1 MNRRAFFSTTAAG
14 LAAAGLVSGQTKARK
29 GRLKQSAILGC
40 FDPRKSGMTLD
51 DMCREAVRLGL
62 KGLEIVPI
70 KDWPTLK
77 KYGLVPSLCPSGFA
91 LTDGMNTRANH
102 AKLEPIVRDNIAI
115 AAEFGA
121 PIVNSHAGNRRGMSD
136 EEGISNCV
144 LFLNKVK
151 AMAEDKGVTLCMEL
165 LNSKVNHKD
174 NQCDHTAFGVEVC
187 KRVNSPRVKLL
198 YDIYHMQIMEGD
210 IIRTIK
216 DNFQYLAHFHTAGVP
231 GRHEIDTDSQEL
243 SYRPIAQTLV
253 DLGYTGFLGHEYT
266 PLRDPLKS
274 LDEAITLCDV

>member
-14 LAAAGLVSGQTKARK
+14 LAAAGLLSGQTKARK

-102 AKLEPIVRDNIAI
+102 AKLEPIVRANLAV

-136 EEGISNCV
+136 EEGIANCV

-174 NQCDHTAFGVEVC
+174 NQCDHTAFGVEIC

-210 IIRTIK
+210 LIQTIR
-216 DNFQYLAHFHTAGVP
+216 DNMQWIGHFHTGGVP
-231 GRHEIDTDSQEL
+231 GRHELNNQQEVQWDGVM
-243 SYRPIAQTLV
+243 RAIA
-253 DLGYTGFLGHEYT
+253 DLKFQDYVAHEFVPTG
-266 PLRDPLKS
+266 DPLTS
-274 LDEAITLCDV
+274 LRQAVELCEV

>member
-14 LAAAGLVSGQTKARK
+14 LAAAGLLSGQTKARK

-40 FDPRKSGMTLD
+40 FDPRKSGMTWTYVP
-51 DMCREAVRLGL
+51 EAVRLGL

-102 AKLEPIVRDNIAI
+102 AKLEPIVRANLAV

-136 EEGISNCV
+136 EEASR
-144 LFLNKVK
+144 
-151 AMAEDKGVTLCMEL
+151 T
-165 LNSKVNHKD
+165 
-174 NQCDHTAFGVEVC
+174 VC
-187 KRVNSPRVKLL
+187 CSQQGQGHGGGQRRHPL
-198 YDIYHMQIMEGD
+198 YGATQQQGE
-210 IIRTIK
+210 
-216 DNFQYLAHFHTAGVP
+216 P
-231 GRHEIDTDSQEL
+231 
-243 SYRPIAQTLV
+243 
-253 DLGYTGFLGHEYT
+253 
-266 PLRDPLKS
+266 
-274 LDEAITLCDV
+274 